1 MLGPTL
7 SESNVRLKQT
17 LATVPLYTGSSK
29 QEMELCK
36 QEMELCKQEM
46 ELSKQE
52 MELSKQEM
60 ELCKQEMELCLGL
73 FCSVYVWLSVFRWY

>member
-1 MLGPTL
+1 MFDPTP
-7 SESNVRLKQT
+7 SVSNVRLKQNI
-17 LATVPLYTGSSK
+17 ATVPLYTGSSK

-52 MELSKQEM
+52 MELS
-60 ELCKQEMELCLGL
+60 LPFPGL
-73 FCSVYVWLSVFRWY
+73 